1 MSKSIAVC
9 GVEQHRDTRDLHIT
23 DEIVNREIVSNYQN
37 MLGLEAEKLRDMK
50 GMGSKVHN
58 GKNLPNTQKIFYFTN
73 VRVDVVGDIVE
84 VKFSD
89 GHKERFGEAEV
100 VKFYDTLRFSD
111 HGPTTNGITKNPDT
125 DTVHFVDSE
134 GLPVCGDS
142 NVPVEDDP
150 IDFDINADSLS
161 FYRPICGR
169 CKNVYTDGFI
179 QTLIDLRLSPLH

>member
-1 MSKSIAVC
+1 VRVTGCCQI
-9 GVEQHRDTRDLHIT
+9 L
-23 DEIVNREIVSNYQN
+23 
-37 MLGLEAEKLRDMK
+37 L
-50 GMGSKVHN
+50 
-58 GKNLPNTQKIFYFTN
+58 KIRT
-73 VRVDVVGDIVE
+73 VDVVGDIVE

-100 VKFYDTLRFSD
+100 VKSYDTLRFSD

-161 FYRPICGR
+161 FYRPVCGR